1 MTFAEMREEFIT
13 DLVLHLNLRYKDV
26 ESLFEFLEEEGV
38 VDYDILK
45 EYLFDMYEDVVDGP
59 VH

>member
-1 MTFAEMREEFIT
+1 MTFSEMRDDFLLDIS
-13 DLVLHLNLRYKDV
+13 LHLNIRYKDV